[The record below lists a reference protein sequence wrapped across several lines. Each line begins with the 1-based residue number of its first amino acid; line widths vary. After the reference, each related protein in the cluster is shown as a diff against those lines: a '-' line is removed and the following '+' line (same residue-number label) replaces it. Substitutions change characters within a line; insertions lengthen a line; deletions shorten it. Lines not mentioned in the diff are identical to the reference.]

1 MPGNSRDS
9 NRGNLRELRAEL
21 CVGLTGC
28 LMRPAVKLC
37 AEICARAMR
46 LSAASIGAHALP
58 AKYNGMTVSRGS
70 REQPRPSAS
79 RSARPCA
86 MPRDLIASYSRCAA
100 RPSQNA
106 SHIIH
111 TAVTA
116 DHEAAGGGGDQP
128 ARFAFRWIGS
138 KPSVSPQ
145 FRSIFHTPD
154 RGTGPMSCP
163 GAMQIRHPVPWA
175 QSIVSRACHRI
186 FHDMIHMLRI
196 ELMS

>member
-1 MPGNSRDS
+1 MAAKVSLSRFAFRRS
-9 NRGNLRELRAEL
+9 G
-21 CVGLTGC
+21 
-28 LMRPAVKLC
+28 RP
-37 AEICARAMR
+37 IRPNGR
-46 LSAASIGAHALP
+46 PRSALYALP
-58 AKYNGMTVSRGS
+58 AKYNGVTVSRDS

-86 MPRDLIASYSRCAA
+86 MPRDLSASYSRCAA

-111 TAVTA
+111 TAATA

-163 GAMQIRHPVPWA
+163 GAMQIRHPMPWA

-186 FHDMIHMLRI
+186 FHAMIHMLRI